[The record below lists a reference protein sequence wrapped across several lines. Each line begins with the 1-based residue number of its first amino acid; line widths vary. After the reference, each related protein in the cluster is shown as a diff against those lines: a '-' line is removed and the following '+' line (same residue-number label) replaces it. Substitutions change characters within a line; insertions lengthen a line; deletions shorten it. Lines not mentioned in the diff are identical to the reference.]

1 MHRLGVHLGPRGQGA
16 QQRQVGGQA
25 GNAALG
31 QRAARAPQ
39 RVGKARRRAVH
50 DELGQQCVVVR
61 RGAGTRRGV
70 AVDADARPGGPGQ
83 CADAAAARLGA
94 AVGRQRLGVDA
105 PLHGVAARR
114 GRGFGVQP
122 QVGPARAR
130 RQADLRLHQID
141 TEHLLG
147 DGVLDLQARVGLD
160 EDVGQRLGRRID
172 EELEGA
178 QAFVAQRGRHAQGVA
193 RDALAQRLRQ
203 AGAGGD
209 FHQLLEAPLQ
219 RAFALAQRQ
228 GARTAVAQHLHFDV
242 ARTGHQALDVHAVDA
257 EGRAGLAAAA
267 RVGSGQLGSA
277 AHRAHAAPAAAAH
290 GLDHDA
296 AGALSPLR
304 GEEGAGFVQ
313 RHGLGAAGHQRH
325 AAFLCQ
331 RAGARL
337 VAQQREL
344 RRRGADEAHTGIGT
358 GQGEGGVLAQEAV
371 ARVQR
376 VAALGMGDTQQLRAV
391 QVGGGAAGLQRH
403 GHVGSGHMRGLGV
416 VLRVH
421 GDAGHAQL
429 LQRTHQAQRD
439 FATVGDQ
446 DSLEHSAFDSIAA
459 SACQQRGRGD
469 FHAMSRSRR
478 RSTLPAPVAGRAS
491 RKRTSRGTL

>member
-1 MHRLGVHLGPRGQGA
+1 MWPRLRRGERAGGAEREAAPVGAGVLGV
-16 QQRQVGGQA
+16 
-25 GNAALG
+25 
-31 QRAARAPQ
+31 
-39 RVGKARRRAVH
+39 
-50 DELGQQCVVVR
+50 
-61 RGAGTRRGV
+61 
-70 AVDADARPGGPGQ
+70 
-83 CADAAAARLGA
+83 
-94 AVGRQRLGVDA
+94 GRS
-105 PLHGVAARR
+105 
-114 GRGFGVQP
+114 
-122 QVGPARAR
+122 
-130 RQADLRLHQID
+130 
-141 TEHLLG
+141 
-147 DGVLDLQARVGLD
+147 
-160 EDVGQRLGRRID
+160 
-172 EELEGA
+172 
-178 QAFVAQRGRHAQGVA
+178 
-193 RDALAQRLRQ
+193 
-203 AGAGGD
+203 GAGGAASMGSNSSSSGSAGLRAVAVPARRMTSSSRLIGRRPRRGHRQGGGGD
-209 FHQLLEAPLQ
+209 ALTQRCGQRRAGRDLHHLLKAPLQ
-219 RAFALAQRQ
+219 RAFALAQRDHL
-228 GARTAVAQHLHFDV
+228 APVAQHLHFDV

-491 RKRTSRGTL
+491 RKRTARGTL